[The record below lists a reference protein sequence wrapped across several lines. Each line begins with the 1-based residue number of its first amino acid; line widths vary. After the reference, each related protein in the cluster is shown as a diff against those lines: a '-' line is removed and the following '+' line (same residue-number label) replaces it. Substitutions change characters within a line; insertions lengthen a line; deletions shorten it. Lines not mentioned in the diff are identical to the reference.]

1 MTEDAFIIGNGV
13 VGRATA
19 KALGIKHHFDLK
31 ESNITLEEGAKKL
44 FCFICLPTPTDEK
57 SRQDKSRAQIA
68 SYIEQLKEYG
78 GRNIFVIRS
87 TILPGTCRALAE
99 QFGVMVVSN
108 PEFLC
113 EATWEEDA
121 VKPRMIVVGADDIPS
136 KTAVVNLWKPVKSK
150 IRVET
155 DTVTAETLKY
165 AFNTFY
171 VTKVVWA
178 NQLFDMCEKNGAD
191 YETIHKALH
200 THPEGSKN
208 HFTILHKGGRGAGGK
223 CLPKDLK
230 AFAKYSS
237 SKLLKLVDE
246 LNDDYLHKS
255 RKE

>member
-1 MTEDAFIIGNGV
+1 MTDKAFIIGNGT
-13 VGRATA
+13 VGKATA
-19 KALGIKHHFDLK
+19 RALGIKSYYDL
-31 ESNITLEEGAKKL
+31 EGSNITLEEGSKKL

-57 SRQDKSRAQIA
+57 GGQAKARLQIA

-78 GRNIFVIRS
+78 SRNIFVIRS
-87 TILPGTCRALAE
+87 TVIPGTCRALAE
-99 QFGVMVVSN
+99 QYGVMVVSN
-108 PEFLC
+108 PEFLT
-113 EATWEEDA
+113 EDRWEEDA
-121 VKPRMIVVGADDIPS
+121 IRPRMVVIGADDVPS
-136 KTAVVNLWKPVKSK
+136 KNAVVSLWKPVKSK

-165 AFNTFY
+165 AFNTFF

-178 NQLFDMCEKNGAD
+178 NQLYDMCQKNGAD

-200 THPEGSKN
+200 AHPEGSKN
-208 HFTILHKGGRGAGGK
+208 HFTIEHKEGRGAGGK

-230 AFAKYSS
+230 AFAKYSG

-255 RKE
+255 KKE